1 MALGIGRR
9 AAAAPGST
17 QEAFSWCTAFAAEHQ
32 ENFTVISWCLP
43 QALRP
48 HFASLYSYCRMT
60 DDLGDEAEGDR
71 LALLD
76 EWEADFRRCLAGER
90 SQPIFT
96 ALGETI
102 DRYAIAPEPFLRL
115 IEANRI
121 DQRKQRFAS
130 YAELLDYCSYSATP
144 VGRMVLAVL
153 GYHDEERGELS
164 DATCIGLQLANFW
177 QDVSRDREQNRIY
190 VPQEDLARFGV
201 AESAVFAGEDSD
213 ASRALIQFEVQRARA
228 LFRKGKA
235 LEDHID
241 RRSRLDVRLF
251 RLGGEAVL
259 DAIERANYNVLS
271 ARPRIPRRQKAWM
284 AASNGVR
291 MKLGV

>member
-1 MALGIGRR
+1 MAVTIGREGS
-9 AAAAPGST
+9 APAVA
-17 QEAFSWCTAFAAEHQ
+17 QAFDWCTAFAANHQ

-43 QALRP
+43 KTLRP
-48 HFASLYSYCRMT
+48 HFASLYTYCRMT
-60 DDLGDEAEGDR
+60 DDLGDEADGDR

-76 EWEADFRRCLAGER
+76 AWEAELRNCLAGER
-90 SQPIFT
+90 SRPVFV

-102 DRYAIAPEPFLRL
+102 DRHDIAPEPFLRL
-115 IEANRI
+115 IEANRM
-121 DQRKQRFAS
+121 DQRKKRFGT
-130 YAELLDYCSYSATP
+130 YTELLDYCSYSATP

-153 GYHDEERGELS
+153 GYHDEERAALS

-177 QDVSRDREQNRIY
+177 QDVSRDREQDRIY
-190 VPQEDLARFGV
+190 LPQEDLERFGV
-201 AESAVFAGEDSD
+201 GEAAIFAGKDSD
-213 ASRALIQFEVQRARA
+213 ESRALIQFEVERARA
-228 LFRKGKA
+228 LFRKGRA

-271 ARPRIPRRQKAWM
+271 TRPRIPRTKKAWM
-284 AASNGVR
+284 ALSNGVR

>member
-1 MALGIGRR
+1 MAVSIGRDNQP
-9 AAAAPGST
+9 APAGME
-17 QEAFSWCTAFAAEHQ
+17 QAFEWCTAFASKHQ
-32 ENFTVISWCLP
+32 ENFTVMSWCLP
-43 QALRP
+43 RALRP
-48 HFASLYSYCRMT
+48 HFASLYTYCRMT
-60 DDLGDEAEGDR
+60 DDIGDEAEGDR

-76 EWEADFRRCLAGER
+76 EWERDFRACLAGER
-90 SQPIFT
+90 SQPVFI

-102 DRYAIAPEPFLRL
+102 ERYQISSDPFLRL

-121 DQRKQRFAS
+121 DQRKQRFATYS
-130 YAELLDYCSYSATP
+130 ELLEYCSFSATP

-177 QDVSRDREQNRIY
+177 QDVSRDRQQNRIY
-190 VPQEDLARFGV
+190 LPQEDLDRFGV
-201 AESAVFAGEDSD
+201 TEEAIFGGGDSD
-213 ASRALIQFEVQRARA
+213 QSRALIQFEVERARA

-235 LEDHID
+235 LEGHID

-271 ARPRIPRRQKAWM
+271 ARPRISRQKKAWM
-284 AASNGVR
+284 ALSNGVR

>member
-9 AAAAPGST
+9 AAALPAST
-17 QEAFSWCTAFAAEHQ
+17 QEAFDWCTAFAARHQ

-43 QALRP
+43 KALRP

-60 DDLGDEAEGDR
+60 DDLGDEADGDR

-76 EWEADFRRCLAGER
+76 AWEADFERCLAGER
-90 SQPIFT
+90 SQPVFI

-102 DRYAIAPEPFLRL
+102 ERFAIAPEPFLRL

-130 YAELLDYCSYSATP
+130 YTELLDYCSYSATP

-153 GYHDEERGELS
+153 GYHDEERGALS

-177 QDVSRDREQNRIY
+177 QDVSRDRDQNRVY
-190 VPQEDLARFGV
+190 LPQDDLERFGV
-201 AESAVFAGEDSD
+201 PESAIFSGEDSD
-213 ASRALIQFEVQRARA
+213 ASRALVQFEVERARA

-271 ARPRIPRRQKAWM
+271 ARPRIPSQRKAWM